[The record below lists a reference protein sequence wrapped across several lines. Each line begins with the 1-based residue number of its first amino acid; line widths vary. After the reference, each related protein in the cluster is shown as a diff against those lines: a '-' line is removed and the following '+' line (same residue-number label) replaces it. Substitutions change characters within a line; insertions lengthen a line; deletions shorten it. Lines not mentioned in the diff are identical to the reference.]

1 MAGIH
6 DAWPFLVPL
15 AAALVTC
22 VLGTLTRYQAH
33 EQATHDLLRETRQR
47 RADYIASVDARI
59 AAQSNADRPP
69 A

>member
-1 MAGIH
+1 MAGID

-15 AAALVTC
+15 AATLVTC

-33 EQATHDLLRETRQR
+33 EQATHDLLRKTRQR
-47 RADYIASVDARI
+47 RADYFASVDAHI
-59 AAQSNADRPP
+59 AVKSDADGPP